1 MSRSSKSYIKRH
13 VKIINYLKVQ
23 PLSYD
28 QIVYKLQNS
37 IDDFVGYSLRT
48 FQRDVKAIESLYDLK
63 IKFNRSIQKYE
74 IISDATEL
82 SQGRMFESIE
92 MVDVLSRGS
101 KSKILLDNRK
111 LQTGAERFEEVIE
124 AIEKNLKM
132 KMNYKKY
139 GEEKEKFRFIHPIAI
154 KESRFRWYLIAKD
167 EKDSKIKSFAFD
179 RITALSI
186 TDLPF
191 TKITEDVE
199 GLFQDFFGINRQK
212 IAPKTKVVL
221 ETSDISQVYYLE
233 SLKLH
238 PSQNIVTIDSSTYQI
253 LLELYITYDFVL
265 ELMYLAGSV
274 RVVQPLF
281 LVDLMKKELNKALK
295 LYEEKGE

>member
-92 MVDVLSRGS
+92 MVDVLSRES

-139 GEEKEKFRFIHPIAI
+139 GEAKEKFRFIHPIAI

-167 EKDSKIKSFAFD
+167 ENDSKIKSFAFD

-212 IAPKTKVVL
+212 IAPKTKIVL

-295 LYEEKGE
+295 LYEEKGD